1 MPLLIE
7 LLKKFKVKS
16 AYLFGSVLT
25 NSFSKNS
32 DIDILVNYD
41 EKMDPLEMGENL
53 MDLYIALQ
61 DGLKKRVDLLTERSL
76 KNPYFIQEINAT
88 KLKIYEN

>member
-7 LLKKFKVKS
+7 LLKKYKVQS

-25 NSFSKNS
+25 NRFSENS

-61 DGLKKRVDLLTERSL
+61 DGLNKKVDLLTERSL

-88 KLKIYEN
+88 KLKIYGN